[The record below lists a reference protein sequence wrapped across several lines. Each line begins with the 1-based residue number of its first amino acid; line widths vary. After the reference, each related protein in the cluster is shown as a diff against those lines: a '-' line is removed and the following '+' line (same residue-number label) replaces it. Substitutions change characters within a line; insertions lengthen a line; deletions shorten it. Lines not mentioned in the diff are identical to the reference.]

1 MSDSPVGF
9 IFHFAVERRGGQI
22 CQYHC
27 RFDFAL
33 YSRFRKL
40 GNESPP
46 AACPRAPAR
55 GQICDALRSEG
66 VVERNPSP
74 RGPVVN

>member
-27 RFDFAL
+27 RFDFTL

-46 AACPRAPAR
+46 AA
-55 GQICDALRSEG
+55 
-66 VVERNPSP
+66 
-74 RGPVVN
+74 